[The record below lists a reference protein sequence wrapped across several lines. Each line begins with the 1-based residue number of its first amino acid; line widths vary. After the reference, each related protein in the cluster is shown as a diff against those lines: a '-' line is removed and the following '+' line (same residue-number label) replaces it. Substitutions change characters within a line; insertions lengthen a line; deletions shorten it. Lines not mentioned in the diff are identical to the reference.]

1 MGRLTG
7 KVALITGAGH
17 GMGRAAAALFAQEE
31 AKVAALDID
40 GAQAEETVRRIR
52 TSGGTA
58 YALAADVSKSAEV
71 RQAVR
76 ATVKE
81 LGALHILYNNAAIWS
96 AEDGPAAD
104 VDERIWAH
112 MLDVNLTGVYLGC
125 RYGIPEMLRAGGGSI
140 INTAS
145 PSAIRSIMVAAA
157 YAASKGGVLALT
169 RSIAQYYGQH
179 GIRANALMP
188 SGIETRMSE
197 DAFGDDEGD
206 QFRDYCLRST
216 PLGRLGA
223 PVDVAQ
229 AALYLASDESAY
241 VTGTVHYVD
250 GGWMIGPR
258 SYSRK
263 DSLARDEKD
272 RNSVR
277 TSRIVRARS

>member
-17 GMGRAAAALFAQEE
+17 GMGRAAAVLFAREE
-31 AKVAALDID
+31 AKVAVLDID
-40 GAQAEETVRRIR
+40 GARAAETVDRIR
-52 TSGGTA
+52 AAGGVA
-58 YALAADVSKSAEV
+58 CALAADVSSPPEV
-71 RQAVR
+71 REAVR
-76 ATVKE
+76 VTVKE
-81 LGALHILYNNAAIWS
+81 FGALHILYNNAAIWS
-96 AEDGPAAD
+96 AGDGPVAD
-104 VDERIWAH
+104 VDERTWAH

-125 RYGIPEMLRAGGGSI
+125 RYGIPEMLRAGYGSI

-188 SGIETRMSE
+188 SGIETRMSA
-197 DAFGDDEGD
+197 DAFGDDD

-216 PLGRLGA
+216 PLGRLGTA
-223 PVDVAQ
+223 VDVAQ

-263 DSLARDEKD
+263 DLPS
-272 RNSVR
+272 
-277 TSRIVRARS
+277 T